1 MFIGF
6 KNKTQLDSDFNKGD
20 GLQSV
25 FTFHQVREI
34 RSFKISSM
42 SLNALYGSKIK
53 TQQFDYVLNVETDCS
68 PSLLFIR

>member
-34 RSFKISSM
+34 RSFKV
-42 SLNALYGSKIK
+42 SLMLIGFKNK
-53 TQQFDYVLNVETDCS
+53 TQLD
-68 PSLLFIR
+68 